1 MGLPDQICIEGR
13 IQKLGEYE
21 ILPEKEHYIIINAQG
36 EFIQSADSPKE
47 AIEDLLAYI
56 GGKTND

>member
-1 MGLPDQICIEGR
+1 M
-13 IQKLGEYE
+13 KLGEYE
-21 ILPEKEHYIIINAQG
+21 ILPEKEHYIIVNAHG

-47 AIEDLLAYI
+47 ALEDLLVYI